1 MCILKTRAAVTRV
14 EVYPSPKYRPQNVN
28 VELYADVTSLD
39 SSGQMSTFRPVGLLH
54 EEQFTHSSYDY
65 SWTLNSASVPPL
77 SSLPST
83 GDMNFT
89 SNYGLLRGCWQKHD
103 FVQNIS
109 GVSRF
114 ESRLEEWSPLHAQW
128 NILNPRPCPIA
139 PNQTSAEFG
148 LSAQDPC
155 GNSVGRLQPGH
166 TYRMG
171 IRAISGSGLPH
182 EHDSGWV
189 HSDGIMVDV
198 SAPVKGRLVHVDPD
212 QPSAGTGIDVQASST
227 SIHVSWQPY
236 WDQFGSRVAFEDR
249 EGIGPPSFALLSLKY

>member
-1 MCILKTRAAVTRV
+1 MFLQSLDHAALMVGSTDVVLESYEKDGSRV
-14 EVYPSPKYRPQNVN
+14 LITVAAFNGAGLNASSQV
-28 VELYADVTSLD
+28 DVTIDNQLPVFVGNAILD
-39 SSGQMSTFRPVGLLH
+39 CCT
-54 EEQFTHSSYDY
+54 
-65 SWTLNSASVPPL
+65 APPC
-77 SSLPST
+77 PG

-89 SNYGLLRGCWQKHD
+89 SNDGLLRGCWQKHD

-114 ESRLEEWSPLHAQW
+114 ESRLGEWSPLHAQW
-128 NILNPRPCPIA
+128 NILNPRSCPIA

-148 LSAQDPC
+148 LNAQDPC

-182 EHDSGWV
+182 EDDSGWV

-198 SAPVKGRLVHVDPD
+198 SAPVKGRLVHGGVVG
-212 QPSAGTGIDVQASST
+212 A
-227 SIHVSWQPY
+227 
-236 WDQFGSRVAFEDR
+236 RV
-249 EGIGPPSFALLSLKY
+249 GLSVAMT